1 MAQIQQHMGNAG
13 LPQDFGT
20 QTYEQQVVELEK
32 RGEDAAAGGVP
43 GGHGAG
49 GGRVSPP
56 LSPFPHQRLRGFAA
70 RRGRARCTCA
80 STTTPC

>member
-1 MAQIQQHMGNAG
+1 MQIQQHMEMAG

-32 RGEDAAAGGVP
+32 RGEEAAAGGA
-43 GGHGAG
+43 GGNGAG

-56 LSPFPHQRLRGFAA
+56 RSPFPRQRRRGFVA
-70 RRGRARCTCA
+70 RRGCARCTCA
-80 STTTPC
+80 STTTLC